1 MTWLSDDA
9 LESELVRL
17 HQSSQELHKALDVAM
32 DQVDSNQSSIPTL
45 LSDSPMSQE
54 GGSSSDVENTDEF
67 PVVSL
72 EQAAQEAKG
81 FKITMPHFHLPGRFH
96 Q

>member
-1 MTWLSDDA
+1 
-9 LESELVRL
+9 
-17 HQSSQELHKALDVAM
+17 M

-72 EQAAQEAKG
+72 EQAAQEALHQSFQHYNAALPSTRKVSSVIG
-81 FKITMPHFHLPGRFH
+81 EVDKLENLNDRQLRLDKQMHLRIV
-96 Q
+96 